1 MRAWIWGA
9 VIGLAGC
16 ATTGAAPVGVQTVQ
30 AVAKP
35 GVAAPV
41 ARGETQLV
49 VRTVTAGAPGQE
61 LVGAACVAD
70 TPWFQAKFTSPARI
84 LMPDLGASAP
94 TVTVT
99 CRSGTA
105 TGTAAA
111 PPVAAWS
118 GGLGGWPAVG
128 ISVGTGDVN
137 GVGVGLGWYGGG
149 VGGASGVP
157 VTRYNELRVELQ

>member
-1 MRAWIWGA
+1 MRNNRRDAGRRADGA
-9 VIGLAGC
+9 GSREA
-16 ATTGAAPVGVQTVQ
+16 
-30 AVAKP
+30 

-41 ARGETQLV
+41 ARGETQLI

-118 GGLGGWPAVG
+118 EGWAAG
-128 ISVGTGDVN
+128 
-137 GVGVGLGWYGGG
+137 
-149 VGGASGVP
+149 
-157 VTRYNELRVELQ
+157 RR